1 MWTIVAFISLLLV
14 AVVIG
19 ILWIALVMQGKQFAI
34 RDRLQKADAIIVLAG
49 TRGNIKFLQGKIATA
64 VRLYQQGWAPTI
76 ICTGKFS
83 VKVTETPTLIPVEAL
98 REAVTAGRIQEK
110 DVSYAAKTWDTD
122 LGACYM
128 RDQAISM
135 GVPRQAVLVEQE
147 SLHTRENAEYVLRLL
162 KQHQMH
168 QVILITSPFHQQR
181 TYLTFAK
188 AFQPCGIHIINHY
201 AEADEWHPL
210 TWFFSAQHRRLVKSE
225 KERIKMYRAKGDLI

>member
-1 MWTIVAFISLLLV
+1 MMIVTFASFLLV
-14 AVVIG
+14 IVVIG
-19 ILWIALVMQGKQFAI
+19 VFWTILVMQGKQFAI

-64 VRLYQQGWAPTI
+64 VYLYQQGWAPYI

-98 REAVTAGRIQEK
+98 REAISAGRLQEK
-110 DVSYAAKTWDTD
+110 DISPAAKTWDTG
-122 LGACYM
+122 LGAGYM
-128 RDQAISM
+128 RNQAINM
-135 GVPRQAVLVEQE
+135 GIPPQSVLAESE
-147 SLHTRENAEYVLRLL
+147 SLHTKENAEYVLRLL

-168 QVILITSPFHQQR
+168 QIILVTSPFHQQR

-188 AFQPCGIHIINHY
+188 VFQPHGIQIINYY

-210 TWFFSAQHRRLVKSE
+210 TWFFSAEHRKLVASE
-225 KERIKMYRAKGDLI
+225 KERIKLYRAKGDLL